1 MADSSTTVHPQA
13 VAAFL
18 VRCSNTHRRFFYPC
32 NAKHRPPR
40 RQVYCLRSSTAAEAV
55 RFTVEECDYAE
66 GGTGWRV
73 WPCALLLACWLA
85 NHVRTLVRPDAS
97 VLELGCG
104 LGLPG
109 LAAAALGYRNIVLT
123 DCLPELLAT
132 VERSI
137 RVNPASS
144 TLRVELCDWDHEAHA
159 PEGEDYS
166 TEQGVKQEQLKR
178 LGATMSTRR
187 LSRGERFALLLASD
201 VIYSH
206 THAVQLPAVLARHA
220 APAARLCAMVP
231 VRDQEHTRTFLRGLL
246 HSRAEVR
253 TATVTP
259 RWVEAV
265 VAVQQGKAP
274 VQSMRATAPFRA
286 DDAIKEGSI
295 LFVEAT
301 FPIDP
306 SVSILEPPPSLRSE
320 PAAADPCIDDD
331 DEGFLMVN

>member
-1 MADSSTTVHPQA
+1 MEKVSGARPRSGKPSRLT
-13 VAAFL
+13 
-18 VRCSNTHRRFFYPC
+18 SC
-32 NAKHRPPR
+32 NSGIPR
-40 RQVYCLRSSTAAEAV
+40 KSIALRSFIWMFPSPPKVDRRNHRNRGRPLNASGAIETILNSGNMLKSSHSQLSAHSPHLTSAV
-55 RFTVEECDYAE
+55 PTTCQRQSWHRATS
-66 GGTGWRV
+66 
-73 WPCALLLACWLA
+73 WP
-85 NHVRTLVRPDAS
+85 
-97 VLELGCG
+97 
-104 LGLPG
+104 
-109 LAAAALGYRNIVLT
+109 
-123 DCLPELLAT
+123 
-132 VERSI
+132 
-137 RVNPASS
+137 
-144 TLRVELCDWDHEAHA
+144 
-159 PEGEDYS
+159 
-166 TEQGVKQEQLKR
+166 
-178 LGATMSTRR
+178 
-187 LSRGERFALLLASD
+187 
-201 VIYSH
+201 

-274 VQSMRATAPFRA
+274 VQSMRATAPFCA

-331 DEGFLMVN
+331 DEGFLVVN